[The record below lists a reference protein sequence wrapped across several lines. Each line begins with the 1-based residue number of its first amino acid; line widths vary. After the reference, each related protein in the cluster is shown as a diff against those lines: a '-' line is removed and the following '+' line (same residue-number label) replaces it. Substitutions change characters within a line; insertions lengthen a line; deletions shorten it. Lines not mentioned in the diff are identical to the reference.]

1 MRGRPKKYENGDPP
15 IRINFYIPASVRYK
29 IPEHLNLTE
38 FFTNLLTQIFE
49 DPKKVELKELEK
61 KELELKEELA
71 IIQSKVLKI
80 RREMEEAE
88 NIRKAIELKNLYAI
102 WEFWKIIQGSI
113 KVGNLNFSGNK
124 YPEQILGIKFEYD
137 KVSKA
142 IEKKEIIS
150 YSIETFE
157 QAIQLSKQY
166 NVQYIGKGEREKE
179 EFDKFLKFYENY
191 KKEVK
196 A

>member
-1 MRGRPKKYENGDPP
+1 MRGRPKKYETGDPP
-15 IRINFYIPASVRYK
+15 IRINFYIPASIRYK
-29 IPEHLNLTE
+29 IPEDLNLTE
-38 FFTNLLTQIFE
+38 FFTNLLTQIFD

-71 IIQSKVLKI
+71 IIQSKILKI
-80 RREMEEAE
+80 RREIEEAE

-102 WEFWKIIQGSI
+102 WEFWKIIQSSI
-113 KVGNLNFSGNK
+113 KIGKLNFSGNK

-137 KVSKA
+137 KVGEA
-142 IEKKEIIS
+142 IENKDIIS
-150 YSIETFE
+150 YSVETFE
-157 QAIQLSKQY
+157 QTIQLSKQF

-179 EFDKFLKFYENY
+179 EFDKFIKFYENY